1 MDERYFKFDFNLP
14 KIEIPRLPE
23 KTSNCEA
30 AAICKYLGNL
40 RKSCLAGSPI
50 VAGGI
55 DKCMASMILLLGRI
69 ANITLE
75 PSIPDKAIQGFSGQS
90 PETGGK

>member
-1 MDERYFKFDFNLP
+1 MNDRYFKFDFNLP

-40 RKSCLAGSPI
+40 RNSCLAGSPLMT
-50 VAGGI
+50 GGI
-55 DKCMASMILLLGRI
+55 DKCMASLVLLLGRI
-69 ANITLE
+69 ANITLTPPPPE
-75 PSIPDKAIQGFSGQS
+75 KEFRGFSGQS
-90 PETGGK
+90 PEAGGK